1 MPQPSGAPIERII
14 PANLDGAELWRRNG
28 EYVSADDYEK
38 AEARIAELETALDEI
53 HGAGYAMSRGIN
65 GGVSTMC
72 VPISAWNN
80 AMQARNPK

>member
-1 MPQPSGAPIERII
+1 MTTLTDPAPASCYECAGGLTCMHCHPVDRPSQTH
-14 PANLDGAELWRRNG
+14 
-28 EYVSADDYEK
+28 
-38 AEARIAELETALDEI
+38 RIAELEAALDEI

-72 VPISAWNN
+72 VPIDAWDN